1 MLRKF
6 FENICQISRAR
17 YEMTNCHKMLAL
29 YDKTV
34 SIANKPSVHTFV
46 HIDLPQNTYINT
58 IIQRIPLIDR
68 L

>member
-1 MLRKF
+1 
-6 FENICQISRAR
+6 
-17 YEMTNCHKMLAL
+17 MTNCHKMLAL

-58 IIQRIPLIDR
+58 IIQRIH
-68 L
+68 